1 MKKTAKW
8 MATLLAV
15 AVILGGGTVLDRSN
29 HTMAAPSGHNDCV
42 AGDKGK
48 AIQPPS
54 KNDGQSNQGQ
64 GQPRPPK
71 QSGPANGGQ
80 ATSPANAPS
89 SSSLTTVTTSEDGT
103 VSVTVSGG
111 YETDPQDHG
120 RPVVLIAAAL
130 GVPTEVFREAFSGV
144 TPAELSSGGPTALE
158 AQSNKAAL
166 LKVLA
171 PYGITNDRLD
181 EVSNYYRYN
190 GQQSQ
195 TWKIVPAVATAIVKN
210 GVVTGIAITNP
221 GSGYSSAPTITIKS
235 PNGTTTAK
243 ATVSYSKDFALNGS
257 ISSITLK

>member
-1 MKKTAKW
+1 MKKTTKW
-8 MATLLAV
+8 MAAILAA
-15 AVILGGGTVLDRSN
+15 AVIIGGEAVLDRSN
-29 HTMAAPSGHNDCV
+29 HTMAAPSGQNDC
-42 AGDKGK
+42 GSGGTGK
-48 AIQPPS
+48 APPPPS
-54 KNDGQSNQGQ
+54 RNDGQSNQGQ
-64 GQPRPPK
+64 SRPPK
-71 QSGPANGGQ
+71 ESGAGAGAQ
-80 ATSPANAPS
+80 ATAPTNAPS
-89 SSSLTTVTTSEDGT
+89 SSSLTTVTTTKDGT
-103 VSVTVSGG
+103 VSVTISGG

-144 TPAELSSGGPTALE
+144 TPAELGSGGPTVQE

-181 EVSNYYRYN
+181 EVSDYYRYN

-195 TWKIVPAVATAIVKN
+195 TWKIIPATATAIVKN
-210 GVVTGIAITNP
+210 GVVTGITITNP

-243 ATVSYSKDFALNGS
+243 ATVSYSKDFAKNGS
-257 ISSITLK
+257 ISSITLE